1 MGATPV
7 SVRRLVV
14 SEDVGQSSG
23 MRAVF
28 AVFVAFGVS
37 IALADPRV
45 DDVAQIHLEAI
56 GGRERVAAL
65 NALRATGQV
74 SAAGQTLTFRMVAAR
89 PARLRLET
97 ESGGR
102 IRVQGTDGVRPAWEF
117 DSAQARSGARAMSD
131 SVARTFVSDAEFDDP
146 LIAGRERGFT
156 LEFAGESEV
165 DGRKQFR
172 VLVTRA
178 GSEPCTLGV
187 DASSY
192 LIVQRTEQRATAI
205 GRKVQVVT
213 RYADFRPV
221 EGVLL
226 PHEVTTSV
234 DGRVTQQTTIV
245 RLDAN
250 PRLSPDDFAPIGPK
264 SAAIPG
270 AAR

>member
-1 MGATPV
+1 
-7 SVRRLVV
+7 
-14 SEDVGQSSG
+14 

-28 AVFVAFGVS
+28 AVFIGFGVS
-37 IALADPRV
+37 SALADTRV

-74 SAAGQTLTFRMVAAR
+74 SAAGKTVVFRMVAAR

-117 DSAQARSGARAMSD
+117 DSAQAPSGTRAMPD
-131 SVARTFVSDAEFDDP
+131 GVARTFVSDAEFDDP
-146 LIAGRERGFT
+146 LIAARERGFT
-156 LEFAGESEV
+156 LEYAGEGEV
-165 DGRKQFR
+165 DGRKYFR
-172 VLVTRA
+172 VLATRT

-187 DASSY
+187 DASTY
-192 LIVQRTEQRATAI
+192 LIVQRTEQRSTAM

-221 EGVLL
+221 AGVLL
-226 PHEVTTSV
+226 PHEVTTAV
-234 DGRVTQQTTIV
+234 DGRVTQQTSIL
-245 RLDAN
+245 RLEAN
-250 PRLSPDDFAPIGPK
+250 PVLSPGDFAPIAPQSTGGP
-264 SAAIPG
+264 AAT
-270 AAR
+270 R